1 MTRFN
6 SIVTN
11 RFSSHN
17 TKVLSYDILK
27 EEQRDRLVQVQVQQC
42 TCIYRIKF
50 VDGRV
55 YIGQSKEIDKR
66 ILQHNFKFGKELI
79 SDVKVL
85 KYQAD
90 TLDEIKYIQKYRN
103 RLGKDRV
110 VNIDKG
116 SIVRD
121 IKPETR
127 TCWFYQ
133 TPTQKA
139 IMAYREWKRLKDI
152 GEKVGQG
159 VIADDFGTSVALLG
173 RVKKLESLS
182 GSDIIEEL
190 FQGNKLNIGTQ
201 HQPILTDSLLSLI
214 NSFTKRKSEILANT
228 KTTSISEDFTDEETK
243 LVDSII
249 FKLEYEHSKRIL
261 KLLNKK
267 LYLKLKNNE
276 VLG

>member
-1 MTRFN
+1 MQKIQQLELENVEIHHLAHLTPTMDEN
-6 SIVTN
+6 S
-11 RFSSHN
+11 F
-17 TKVLSYDILK
+17 KALK
-27 EEQRDRLVQVQVQQC
+27 ESIKENGQEMPIIMYRGK
-42 TCIYRIKF
+42 CIDGRHRIKALRELYEENKE
-50 VDGRV
+50 VNTVKAINENSQLSESDLRNKILNV
-55 YIGQSKEIDKR
+55 YE
-66 ILQHNFKFGKELI
+66 
-79 SDVKVL
+79 
-85 KYQAD
+85 
-90 TLDEIKYIQKYRN
+90 N
-103 RLGKDRV
+103 RRH
-110 VNIDKG
+110 
-116 SIVRD
+116 
-121 IKPETR
+121 
-127 TCWFYQ
+127 Q

-267 LYLKLKNNE
+267 IYLKLKNNE